1 MNDDLISRQAV
12 IDFIKDH
19 SYPVRYDETSIEQG
33 IPLTEIEQALNEIP
47 TVIKA
52 LNYDRDQYEKGYQDG
67 KMNAQKTGQWIDTR
81 EQHGEFEF
89 MCSNCEL
96 LCCTNHYNYCPHCGA
111 KMEVDCNA

>member
-1 MNDDLISRQAV
+1 MSDDLISRQAA

-33 IPLTEIEQALNEIP
+33 IPLTEIEQALNDIP
-47 TVIKA
+47 TV
-52 LNYDRDQYEKGYQDG
+52 QPE
-67 KMNAQKTGQWIDTR
+67 QKIGQWIDTR
-81 EQHGEFEF
+81 EQYGEFEF

>member
-1 MNDDLISRQAV
+1 MSDDLISRQAA

-47 TVIKA
+47 TV
-52 LNYDRDQYEKGYQDG
+52 QPE
-67 KMNAQKTGQWIDTR
+67 QKIGQWIDTR
-81 EQHGEFEF
+81 EQYGEFEF

-96 LCCTNHYNYCPHCGA
+96 LCCTNHYNYCPKCGA
-111 KMEVDCNA
+111 KMEVKE